1 MTVLRACWLAVAV
14 VYALVPSAAAAQE
27 TRADSIA
34 AMQAAKALQLKP
46 YEPGKAE
53 RIAADVK
60 RRMFESPNG
69 FYPWF
74 DSVYSGGGLT
84 AGGGYRRFYGD
95 RTHWDARGLYSA
107 KNYKLFELVSNS
119 IGLANGRFDLSA
131 VGGWRDATQ
140 VSFYGVGGDTSPEA
154 KSNFRMKQ
162 AYVGAVV
169 RAKASRGAVFE
180 LGLQYEDFTTE
191 RGKGSS
197 PSIEDAYTA
206 ADVPGLGA
214 SPAFL
219 HTTVSGGMD
228 SRRPSSGYA
237 RRGGLYM
244 LTYDSYIDPDSTFT
258 FDRFQAEVVQHIP
271 VLRENWIVS
280 LHGVVR
286 TTLNDNDVVPYFLL
300 PALGS
305 GSTLRAYPSWR
316 FRDRHSL
323 LMSGE
328 WRWIP
333 SRLFLDMVLFY
344 DAGKVAGRAEDLDFT
359 NLTHD
364 AGVGVR
370 FHSPLATPLR
380 IDVAFGNEGMNLV
393 FSGAAAF

>member
-1 MTVLRACWLAVAV
+1 MTVPRACWLAVAV
-14 VYALVPSAAAAQE
+14 VYALVPPAAAAQE

-34 AMQAAKALQLKP
+34 AMQAAKAQQLKP

-69 FYPWF
+69 FYPSF

-169 RAKASRGAVFE
+169 RARASRGAVSNSAFNTKTYDRAWSV
-180 LGLQYEDFTTE
+180 LAVN
-191 RGKGSS
+191 RGCLYGCRR
-197 PSIEDAYTA
+197 
-206 ADVPGLGA
+206 PGLGA

-219 HTTVSGGMD
+219 HMTVSGGLD
-228 SRRPSSGYA
+228 SHGLGGYA
-237 RRGGLYM
+237 EVRR
-244 LTYDSYIDPDSTFT
+244 
-258 FDRFQAEVVQHIP
+258 
-271 VLRENWIVS
+271 
-280 LHGVVR
+280 
-286 TTLNDNDVVPYFLL
+286 
-300 PALGS
+300 
-305 GSTLRAYPSWR
+305 
-316 FRDRHSL
+316 
-323 LMSGE
+323 
-328 WRWIP
+328 
-333 SRLFLDMVLFY
+333 
-344 DAGKVAGRAEDLDFT
+344 
-359 NLTHD
+359 
-364 AGVGVR
+364 
-370 FHSPLATPLR
+370 
-380 IDVAFGNEGMNLV
+380 
-393 FSGAAAF
+393 